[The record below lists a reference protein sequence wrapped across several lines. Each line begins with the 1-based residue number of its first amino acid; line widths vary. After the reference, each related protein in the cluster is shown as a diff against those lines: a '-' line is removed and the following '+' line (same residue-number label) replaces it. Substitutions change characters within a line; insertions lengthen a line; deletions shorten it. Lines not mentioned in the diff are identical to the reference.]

1 MGRRLGIIVGINSY
15 QDTAFQPLQYA
26 ETDARALA
34 QWLVNTK
41 GGNWTP
47 SDVQMVQGTH
57 ATRELVE
64 SMITQMCV
72 YMAQPDDLVFVY
84 FAGHTFLDERSGEG
98 YLAFANTY
106 YEQPATGLHFSSLA
120 QQAMGQSRASTIVF
134 VLDCF
139 QTGRGWSMYRSSPY
153 DMKPLFGPAVLS
165 AVQQTSGRILL
176 GSCRGNEF
184 ALEVGEKRLGIF
196 AYHSII
202 ALCGPADDPN
212 THQITLQ
219 RLHAYLFKT
228 VGEQQ
233 RPQLF
238 GQERNPVVL
247 VGEMP
252 SLNTPQ
258 ASGPLPPQRNSL
270 LSYAQSEPL
279 PPTLSRGFTSP
290 SAGQAFPAATASL
303 MAQETSSATVT
314 AQMSPTTSGQLA
326 LSANEQ
332 QCEMLL
338 RRAHHLVQMHNPG
351 EAFNL
356 AEKILQISPT
366 NTSALIL
373 KGQLL
378 GSVGRF
384 SEAQLAIEQVLQLE
398 PNNALAWSMRAA
410 VLTNTGQYQWALQAV
425 ERSLEL
431 NPNNPETSAIKTSI
445 TGQLAMTQQR
455 EDSKKS
461 APAQKRGGPASFFIG
476 LGISFV
482 GLILGV
488 TGSALL
494 ILHPNLP
501 VAIAFGLQSTGLALL
516 CVNAARGSFVHGF
529 GRFFLTLFMSALT
542 AAILGG
548 VYVLGQGRLTL
559 VVKGNP
565 PMLIPVV
572 LLGLWLTAAAMAP
585 LLLALIGLIA
595 GLVVKTVQKK

>member
-34 QWLVNTK
+34 QWLVNAK
-41 GGNWTP
+41 GGNWIP
-47 SDVQMVQGTH
+47 SDVQMVHGTH

-72 YMAQPDDLVFVY
+72 HMAQPDDLVFVY

-106 YEQPATGLHFSSLA
+106 YQQPTTGLHFPSLA

-134 VLDCF
+134 LLDCF
-139 QTGRGWSMYRSSPY
+139 QTGRGWSMSRSSPY
-153 DMKPLFGPAVLS
+153 DMKPFFGPSVLS

-184 ALEVGEKRLGIF
+184 APEIGEKKLGVF
-196 AYHSII
+196 AYHTIVG
-202 ALCGPADDPN
+202 LGGPASDPN

-219 RLHAYLFKT
+219 RLQVYLFKT

-238 GQERNPVVL
+238 GQAHNAVVL

-252 SLNTPQ
+252 SLNTSQP
-258 ASGPLPPQRNSL
+258 SGPLPPQRNTPPS
-270 LSYAQSEPL
+270 SVQSRPL
-279 PPTLSRGFTSP
+279 P
-290 SAGQAFPAATASL
+290 SAGQVFSTTTGSSIAQQAPSVTA
-303 MAQETSSATVT
+303 T

-326 LSANEQ
+326 LSVNEQ

-338 RRAHHLVQMHNPG
+338 RQARHLVQMQNPG

-356 AEKILQISPT
+356 AEKVLQISPT

-384 SEAQLAIEQVLQLE
+384 SEAQLAIDQVLQIE

-410 VLTNTGQYQWALQAV
+410 VLTNTGHYQSAMQAV
-425 ERSLEL
+425 EHSLEL
-431 NPNNPETSAIKTSI
+431 NPNNPETHAIKTSI
-445 TGQLAMTQQR
+445 TSQMAITQQQ
-455 EDSKKS
+455 EDSREA
-461 APAQKRGGPASFFIG
+461 APTQKRGGPASFFIG
-476 LGISFV
+476 SGIAFV
-482 GLILGV
+482 GLILGAA
-488 TGSALL
+488 GSALL
-494 ILHPNLP
+494 ILQPNLP

-529 GRFFLTLFMSALT
+529 GRFFLTLFMSVLT

-559 VVKGNP
+559 MVKANP
-565 PMLIPVV
+565 PTLIPV
-572 LLGLWLTAAAMAP
+572 LFLGLWLVVAAAVP
-585 LLLALIGLIA
+585 FLLALIGLIA
-595 GLVVKTVQKK
+595 GLIVKRVQKK